1 MMNKKKVIQYIL
13 RIIIFSV
20 ISLVLGL
27 TIYTINAKKVTGK
40 QLVMPF
46 DKTICV
52 VLTGSMEPTISVN
65 DLLIV
70 EKTNDYVVGDIVVYE
85 SGNSLVVH
93 RIMEINGD
101 TVITAGD
108 KNYAQDGSLDKP
120 IKMSAISGEV
130 VGTIPVLG
138 LIFKMIKS
146 PIGIFVILTLSV
158 ILLVLSYRK
167 EKEENNKE
175 IDSLKEELDKLKK
188 EIEEKE

>member
-1 MMNKKKVIQYIL
+1 MMNKKKIIQYIL

-101 TVITAGD
+101 TVTTAGD

-188 EIEEKE
+188 EIEETE